1 MKPNTKK
8 IAVWLPVAVAVSVA
22 AGIWI
27 GSAFSSHSTRQSAG
41 IQKLTGILELVNTLY
56 VDKVDTDSIIEM
68 SLSDFMAK
76 LDPHSVYIPASDLQ
90 AVNEELDGSFSGIG
104 VAFTIL
110 HDTIVVN
117 EVISGGPSER
127 VGLMPGDRIVTIDD
141 SIASGPGWDQ
151 ARVLRT
157 LRGEK
162 GTEVR
167 LGIRRATSG
176 DKLLPYT
183 IERGDIPVTSI
194 DASYMIE
201 PGVGYVRVNKFGR
214 TTYDEFFT
222 SLVQLSSQGAKKFIV
237 DLRSNTGGFM
247 EIANLMANEFLPRG
261 ARIVSMRGRNDGD
274 ESVIYADGRGTFLDS
289 ELVVLIDEYSASS
302 SEIFAGAIQ
311 DNDRGLVIGRRSF
324 GKGLVQRQ
332 IDLPDSSALR
342 LTTARYYTPSGRCIQ
357 KRYTLGGD
365 TEYELDLLNRMSHGE
380 TMSVDSIK
388 IDRSQVYS
396 TLGGRTVYG
405 GGGILP
411 DIFVP
416 TDTSGYSKYYF
427 NVANAGL
434 LQKYAFDYVDA
445 NRSVL
450 ENTRNVDELLA
461 TLPADSD
468 LLYSFVQYAH
478 SEAKIPVQWYYI
490 NISRNLIVNLLKALI
505 ARDIYGVNG
514 YFSVVN
520 PEDPTVLKALDEIA
534 TGTAAFPVTTYLDL
548 DGNGRDEA
556 AR

>member
-8 IAVWLPVAVAVSVA
+8 TAVWLPVTVALSVA
-22 AGIWI
+22 LGIWI
-27 GSAFSSHSTRQSAG
+27 GNAFSNPSNRQSAG
-41 IQKLTGILELVNTLY
+41 IRKLSGILDLVNSLY
-56 VDKVDTDSIIEM
+56 VDKVDTDSLIEM

-104 VAFTIL
+104 VVFTIL

-117 EVISGGPSER
+117 EVVSGGPSER

-151 ARVLRT
+151 ARILRT

-167 LGIRRATSG
+167 LGIRRSTSG

-201 PGVGYVRVNKFGR
+201 PEVGYVRVNKFGR

-222 SLVQLSSQGAKKFIV
+222 SLVQLSAQGAKKFIV

-274 ESVIYADGRGTFLDS
+274 ESVIYADGHGTFLDS

-365 TEYELDLLNRMSHGE
+365 SEYELDLLNRMSHGE

-388 IDRSQVYS
+388 VDRSQVYS
-396 TLGGRTVYG
+396 TMGGRTVYG

-416 TDTSGYSKYYF
+416 TDTSGLSKYYF

-450 ENTRNVDELLA
+450 ENTKDVSELLS

-520 PEDPTVLKALDEIA
+520 PEDPTVIKALDEIA
-534 TGTAAFPVTTYLDL
+534 AGTAAFPVTTYLDL
-548 DGNGRDEA
+548 DRKDTGEA
-556 AR
+556 DY

>member
-534 TGTAAFPVTTYLDL
+534 AGTAAFPVTTYLDL
-548 DGNGRDEA
+548 DGNDRDEA